1 MHSSVP
7 RIPPSTSRFSS
18 TDMSDIQSTVTTPN
32 DDEELPHKLPE
43 SLLRLLFSG
52 EESDCT
58 VKCGEIEWA
67 AHRCIVY
74 RHWGFVRTALQNFK
88 VSDAQL
94 HLPHIDT
101 CLGRQVWGGLTT
113 R

>member
-1 MHSSVP
+1 
-7 RIPPSTSRFSS
+7 
-18 TDMSDIQSTVTTPN
+18 MSDIQSTVTTPN

-88 VSDAQL
+88 VSNAQVDVL
-94 HLPHIDT
+94 HTNASPGSEARCGIIA
-101 CLGRQVWGGLTT
+101 R
-113 R
+113 